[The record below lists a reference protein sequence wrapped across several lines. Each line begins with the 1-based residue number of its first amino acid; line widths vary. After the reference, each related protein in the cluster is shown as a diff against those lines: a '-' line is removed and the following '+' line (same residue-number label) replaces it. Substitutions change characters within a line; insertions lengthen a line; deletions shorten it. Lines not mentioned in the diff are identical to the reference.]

1 MSNPGYT
8 QLNHDLLRAV
18 INSEGQTNAF
28 MLITPHGEII
38 YDAPAVR
45 NQPVLAMCYSG
56 VPLTVNYSSNDE
68 NVRVLGIVD
77 NNLHSTLRDESFAS
91 HTKKSEKLAAQALK
105 ENPHHFQKIL
115 ELTPGNPTAI
125 YEELQSLASAVKKGD
140 TEHHDSKK
148 MAATGASQVNDAHR
162 SFLFSQSY
170 PITKM
175 VADDGR
181 TIPLQNVVHPNKR
194 YTLRVDDDGLPEVV
208 RGIEFEYKMNL
219 FLPISSRSRFETH
232 LGQLEKSAG
241 IIIVTKDNCRN
252 YQHIVPNVN
261 GTFPGIILGKDSA
274 ILASWNII
282 LLPVTK
288 SMSSKKSHEVTT
300 YYMLPYRFHTLS
312 GVKCI
317 VFDLWHIL
325 SYNDPR
331 SAYST
336 GGLSMT
342 QTDIYM
348 GLLNLLGIQ
357 LVVGVDLTCNVV
369 GVESGA
375 WPLLTYDQIM
385 RNLAF
390 QETMLQSIE
399 GRPLS
404 SRLNPTL
411 DLLPHFNHVV
421 SELNDFLKKNITKLS
436 TGEVLESIRTRGR
449 IVPRREHRGFYSN
462 DTETYLALHEY
473 MKRLCGREAI
483 THGETFDHETRS
495 IMVVSKKKQKEKK
508 STSLAT
514 AAATSTVVPLTKDEV
529 CGLYRLVVPH
539 QHITHGTIEQLQKY
553 VKDNNIRFRLTA
565 SASETF
571 KQHFP
576 STEAVD
582 EEYNLG
588 LADDVPATVDNE
600 NKFIAFFDSI
610 LRLWVIPEL
619 TLVHHPNETPC
630 FYHKN
635 IEPPNMYVHL
645 QRRVINAG
653 NIVFEIRNA
662 KLDKSFGDTYTLI
675 GTYPSNSK
683 TSRDFKP
690 YSKFEEWWRK
700 YKVDHKLMKLGGGNT
715 TKMSNT
721 RKRKPHK
728 RAVTKRYRRFKHK
741 SLKNKS
747 LKK

>member
-1 MSNPGYT
+1 MDTPGYT
-8 QLNHDLLRAV
+8 FFHPDLLKAV
-18 INSEGQTNAF
+18 ITAENQTNAF
-28 MLITPHGEII
+28 MLITLHGEII
-38 YDAPAVR
+38 YDAHAVG

-91 HTKKSEKLAAQALK
+91 HTKKSEKLAAQASK

-115 ELTPGNPTAI
+115 ELTPDKPAAI
-125 YEELQSLASAVKKGD
+125 YEELQLLASAVKKGD

-148 MAATGASQVNDAHR
+148 MASTGATKVGDAHR

-175 VADDGR
+175 VADDGI
-181 TIPLQNVVHPNKR
+181 TLMPLQNVVHPNKR
-194 YTLRVDDDGLPEVV
+194 YTLRVDDDGVPEVA
-208 RGIEFEYKMNL
+208 RGIDFEFKMNL
-219 FLPISSRSRFETH
+219 FLPIASRRKFEKH
-232 LGQLEKSAG
+232 LEQLETTAG
-241 IIIVTKDNCRN
+241 IIIVTKANCRN
-252 YQHIVPNVN
+252 YESIVQNVN
-261 GTFPGIILGKDSA
+261 GPFPYLILDEQSA

-288 SMSSKKSHEVTT
+288 GTSSKKSHEVTT

-312 GVKCI
+312 GVNCI

-325 SYNDPR
+325 CYSDPS

-342 QTDIYM
+342 RTDIYM

-385 RNLAF
+385 RNLTF
-390 QETMLQSIE
+390 QETMLQSIG

-404 SRLNPTL
+404 SRISTEL

-421 SELNDFLKKNITKLS
+421 DELNGFLKKNITKS
-436 TGEVLESIRTRGR
+436 PTGEVLESIRTRGR

-483 THGETFDHETRS
+483 THSEKFDHEKHS
-495 IMVVSKKKQKEKK
+495 IMVVSKIKQKEKK
-508 STSLAT
+508 RTSLAT
-514 AAATSTVVPLTKDEV
+514 AAATSTVLPLTKDEV
-529 CGLYRLVVPH
+529 CHLYSLVVPH
-539 QHITHGTIEQLQKY
+539 QHVTHGTIEQLQKY

-565 SASETF
+565 SATEKF
-571 KQHFP
+571 KRHFP
-576 STEAVD
+576 SAEAVD
-582 EEYNLG
+582 EEPG
-588 LADDVPATVDNE
+588 KDEVDNE
-600 NKFIAFFDSI
+600 TIYMVYFDSV
-610 LRLWVIPEL
+610 LRLWVIP
-619 TLVHHPNETPC
+619 TLKIARHTKSTPC

-635 IEPPNMYVHL
+635 IETNKFKHNETKV
-645 QRRVINAG
+645 VKDKDI
-653 NIVFEIRNA
+653 IFEVRNA
-662 KLDKSFGDTYTLI
+662 KLDKSFGDTYTII
-675 GTYPSNSK
+675 GTYPSNSE
-683 TSRDFKP
+683 TSRVFTPYQEFK
-690 YSKFEEWWRK
+690 EWWHIYRQQ
-700 YKVDHKLMKLGGGNT
+700 HKLMSQGGRNT
-715 TKMSNT
+715 RKMSNT

-728 RAVTKRYRRFKHK
+728 HKRPGTKRYRRFKHK
-741 SLKNKS
+741 SLKK
-747 LKK
+747 